1 MIAHTIAL
9 WFKNV
14 GEVGSDLCFAR
25 DRQTKRREEKKRCQA
40 LLAIL
45 PTGTLRFV
53 ERYRGVQHSQV
64 HTPDVT

>member
-14 GEVGSDLCFAR
+14 GEVGSDFASR
-25 DRQTKRREEKKRCQA
+25 ATGRQNVGRKKKRCQA